1 MWPNPQ
7 FPVDLV
13 TFTEEILTGKL
24 HFFCSD
30 KLCWLRKKN
39 TDFIK
44 KIRCGHVMS
53 QLFSNLRYI
62 DDIFFTCTHQKAE
75 VKKIMKELL
84 LNLNL
89 LSANPTKWSNTL
101 RQLGGMPTN
110 CLSVFDHFLGLV
122 LKGLYLDISRREKD
136 LDF

>member
-1 MWPNPQ
+1 
-7 FPVDLV
+7 
-13 TFTEEILTGKL
+13 
-24 HFFCSD
+24 
-30 KLCWLRKKN
+30 
-39 TDFIK
+39 
-44 KIRCGHVMS
+44 MS

-136 LDF
+136 LGF